1 MQKRAKVRNAARKN
15 ILVKRRDEMSNPV
28 DDFVA
33 SFKTVYGEGFFEGN
47 LTAVHYA
54 QSMSKSQ
61 RRKYRRYGTI
71 PKAFFDYLKNAL
83 GVDRNSL
90 SSNTRIEKGKSVPV
104 KKDPTGELL
113 ELLWSSPYKDRTSS
127 CEREILRMEI
137 LMDEFPMLR
146 RSQASGKNLWERI
159 AAG

>member
-1 MQKRAKVRNAARKN
+1 
-15 ILVKRRDEMSNPV
+15 MSNPV

-54 QSMSKSQ
+54 QTMSKSQ

-83 GVDRNSL
+83 GVDR
-90 SSNTRIEKGKSVPV
+90 KQ
-104 KKDPTGELL
+104 
-113 ELLWSSPYKDRTSS
+113 
-127 CEREILRMEI
+127 
-137 LMDEFPMLR
+137 F
-146 RSQASGKNLWERI
+146 NLQYTD
-159 AAG
+159 